1 MNKKFHSNKRIPRD
15 STTIITQ
22 VRNKNVCLLV
32 VPCRVQIVER
42 VSRKRHVKCNN
53 SLLVLVPFNV
63 NYLIYKKYWSK
74 WNHRYQTINLVY
86 VIITTKFYS
95 YKLSLENHWAP
106 HDHSKWNV
114 QKCWRIKMI
123 EHLSSLHSCCEYC
136 DTDNIQ
142 LSNKVCISYTEK
154 HELTNKIWRTFLLS
168 N

>member
-1 MNKKFHSNKRIPRD
+1 MC
-15 STTIITQ
+15 
-22 VRNKNVCLLV
+22 VCLLF
-32 VPCRVQIVER
+32 PAEY
-42 VSRKRHVKCNN
+42 K
-53 SLLVLVPFNV
+53 LLRECLESVMWNWVIHCWFWYHNI
-63 NYLIYKKYWSK
+63 NYPIHRSK
-74 WNHRYQTINLVY
+74 WKHRYQMIKLVY
-86 VIITTKFYS
+86 VIITTKVNS

-154 HELTNKIWRTFLLS
+154 HELTNTIWRTFLLS

>member
-1 MNKKFHSNKRIPRD
+1 MC
-15 STTIITQ
+15 
-22 VRNKNVCLLV
+22 VCLLFPAEYKLLREFLESV
-32 VPCRVQIVER
+32 MWNAIIHYWFLYQLMSVIWYIENSETSIEMESS
-42 VSRKRHVKCNN
+42 VSM
-53 SLLVLVPFNV
+53 
-63 NYLIYKKYWSK
+63 
-74 WNHRYQTINLVY
+74 LVY
-86 VIITTKFYS
+86 VIITTKVCS

-142 LSNKVCISYTEK
+142 LSNKVCISYTVK
-154 HELTNKIWRTFLLS
+154 HELTNTIWRTFLLS

>member
-1 MNKKFHSNKRIPRD
+1 MC
-15 STTIITQ
+15 
-22 VRNKNVCLLV
+22 VCLLF
-32 VPCRVQIVER
+32 PAEY
-42 VSRKRHVKCNN
+42 K
-53 SLLVLVPFNV
+53 LLRECLESVMWNAIIHCWFWYHLMSIIWYMKNR
-63 NYLIYKKYWSK
+63 SK

-154 HELTNKIWRTFLLS
+154 HELTNTIWRTFLLS
-168 N
+168 NLCCMAHILSILW

>member
-1 MNKKFHSNKRIPRD
+1 MFACCSLQ
-15 STTIITQ
+15 STNCRESASKASCKIEYSIAGFGITIIII
-22 VRNKNVCLLV
+22 RYIK
-32 VPCRVQIVER
+32 
-42 VSRKRHVKCNN
+42 SRSIWK
-53 SLLVLVPFNV
+53 
-63 NYLIYKKYWSK
+63 
-74 WNHRYQTINLVY
+74 HRYQMIKLVY
-86 VIITTKFYS
+86 IIIITKVYS

-154 HELTNKIWRTFLLS
+154 HELTNTTYIYAK
-168 N
+168 